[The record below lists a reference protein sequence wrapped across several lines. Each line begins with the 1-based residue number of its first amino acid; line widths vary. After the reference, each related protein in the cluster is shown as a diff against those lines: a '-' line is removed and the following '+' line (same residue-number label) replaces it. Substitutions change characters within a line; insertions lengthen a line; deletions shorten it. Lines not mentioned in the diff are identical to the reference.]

1 MSIATLRCSSCF
13 KNNAHA
19 MTLIEALLLALSLC
33 VDSLVVSATTAF
45 HSHVSVRRGWLMA
58 AVFGLCQGSFPLA
71 GALVGDVARAFIEA
85 VDHWV
90 AFGLLLAVGGKM
102 IVDGLRRKGESETPA
117 RTSVTLPT
125 MFLLGVATSIDAFAV
140 GIGLGLEHT
149 LADVLWTVALIGAM
163 TFGVSLLGVHLGRRS
178 IPVPERAATVAAGL
192 VLIALGTK
200 ILLQHLL
207 VLS

>member
-1 MSIATLRCSSCF
+1 
-13 KNNAHA
+13 

-58 AVFGLCQGSFPLA
+58 TVFGLCQGSFPLA

-117 RTSVTLPT
+117 RTSVTLST